1 MTRVNHRGRPPQ
13 EMHLSEHAS
22 ASASILSLPPLMD
35 VREFR
40 KVQMDNGQTPFS
52 GSRVISW
59 RSLNYTF
66 AADLRRRSCRL
77 SEACQRAGR
86 GGRQEVGK
94 GGGFACRTRTH
105 KQFKCLALSIVCLWL
120 HSRLKSDKQTPDTLI
135 SRTEGYPHSGS

>member
-77 SEACQRAGR
+77 SEACQRVEEEEGKKWGR
-86 GGRQEVGK
+86 VEGSPVV
-94 GGGFACRTRTH
+94 
-105 KQFKCLALSIVCLWL
+105 QFKCLALSIVCLWL